1 MKRKIVV
8 TAFLSA
14 LCLSSFAQV
23 PARKPGP
30 PERSEVIK
38 AAKEIMQKARFCTF
52 VTVGEDGHP
61 QARIIDPFPPED
73 DLTVW
78 AATNPLTRKV
88 GQIKKDPRV
97 TLLYYDP
104 ASMSYVTL
112 LGKAEI
118 VDDPAEKEKH
128 WKEEWASQYKDKNK
142 GEGYML
148 FRVKSFRLEIVNW
161 GRGLANDPKTGRP
174 VVLELR

>member
-1 MKRKIVV
+1 MRRKIVM

-14 LCLSSFAQV
+14 LCLASVAQV
-23 PARKPGP
+23 PARKADP

-38 AAKEIMQKARFCTF
+38 AAKEVMQKARFCTF

-78 AATNPLTRKV
+78 AATNPFTRKA

-104 ASMSYVTL
+104 ASQSYVTL

-118 VDDPAEKEKH
+118 VDDLAEKAKH
-128 WKEEWASQYKDKNK
+128 WKEEWAFLYKERNK
-142 GEGYML
+142 GAGYML
-148 FRVKSFRLEIVNW
+148 LRVRSFRLEIVSQA
-161 GRGLANDPKTGRP
+161 RGLASDPQTWRP
-174 VVLELR
+174 VILELR